1 MLVHHIINILNKV
14 SPVKCNAY
22 VEVKKQLKLQAEF
35 DCIQIPTTPP
45 RLYLKFWKFKVN
57 LVGNGRMAYSYNERW
72 TFSYVL
78 TMLQHFQLNGKITHL
93 LNETLEV
100 TEIKPIQLMT
110 SCSIKCYAFSLPLLK
125 MKVLIPVSYLL
136 TSADIKKVKR
146 TNFCLPKEW

>member
-1 MLVHHIINILNKV
+1 
-14 SPVKCNAY
+14 
-22 VEVKKQLKLQAEF
+22 
-35 DCIQIPTTPP
+35 
-45 RLYLKFWKFKVN
+45 
-57 LVGNGRMAYSYNERW
+57 MAYSYNERW

-110 SCSIKCYAFSLPLLK
+110 SCSIKFYAFSLPLLK

-136 TSADIKKVKR
+136 TSADIKKMKR
-146 TNFCLPKEW
+146 TNFFLPKE